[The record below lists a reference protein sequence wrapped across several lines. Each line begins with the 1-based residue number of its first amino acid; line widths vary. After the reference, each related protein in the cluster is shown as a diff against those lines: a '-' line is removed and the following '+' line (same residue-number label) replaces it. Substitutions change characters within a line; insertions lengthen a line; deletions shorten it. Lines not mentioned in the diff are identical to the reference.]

1 MAPLPIAFELL
12 SDDVLMDNV
21 ATRHNF
27 NESPLIRLPAELR
40 AKIWIMCLSNAH
52 IRLSGHVRQHKS
64 RDLEV
69 RVRRLD
75 ERLGFVFDLST
86 YRGNGGCASKNTAVP
101 TTKESITLTHHVSY
115 DTTMSC
121 PAHPISNA
129 KFSYR
134 LPALWRVC
142 KLLYNETYDIPF
154 AAGNRFHFK
163 DFPTLML
170 IHKYD
175 TPLLGRI
182 VRLSLDRYDEKE
194 LKRLLQFRKY
204 RSSNP
209 VLADNELC
217 HRKSNLQRVLP
228 ALKELWLEGQLE
240 YWVSA
245 AKRSQGQNQGFYES
259 MLQEEKDRVSR
270 TVAFWKPLVSK
281 VIIEELPTCAT
292 TR

>member
-1 MAPLPIAFELL
+1 
-12 SDDVLMDNV
+12 
-21 ATRHNF
+21 
-27 NESPLIRLPAELR
+27 
-40 AKIWIMCLSNAH
+40 
-52 IRLSGHVRQHKS
+52 
-64 RDLEV
+64 
-69 RVRRLD
+69 
-75 ERLGFVFDLST
+75 
-86 YRGNGGCASKNTAVP
+86 
-101 TTKESITLTHHVSY
+101 
-115 DTTMSC
+115 
-121 PAHPISNA
+121 
-129 KFSYR
+129 
-134 LPALWRVC
+134 
-142 KLLYNETYDIPF
+142 
-154 AAGNRFHFK
+154 
-163 DFPTLML
+163 ML